1 MRVCHTN
8 PTLFLVK
15 RPLIESVV
23 VEVLFR
29 REVVEEW
36 MDGENIAVRRP
47 VRGRG
52 AALAGKLTD
61 DSIGGRLESSE
72 SPGFSFGR

>member
-1 MRVCHTN
+1 MRVCYTN

-29 REVVEEW
+29 SEVVEEW
-36 MDGENIAVRRP
+36 MDGENIVVRP

-52 AALAGKLTD
+52 ATLAGKLTD

>member
-1 MRVCHTN
+1 MKVGYIPNRITMRVCYTN

-36 MDGENIAVRRP
+36 MEGENIVVRP
-47 VRGRG
+47 VRG
-52 AALAGKLTD
+52 
-61 DSIGGRLESSE
+61 GGNTCGEINR
-72 SPGFSFGR
+72 

>member
-1 MRVCHTN
+1 MRVYHTN

-15 RPLIESVV
+15 RPLIESVL

-36 MDGENIAVRRP
+36 MDGENIVVRP